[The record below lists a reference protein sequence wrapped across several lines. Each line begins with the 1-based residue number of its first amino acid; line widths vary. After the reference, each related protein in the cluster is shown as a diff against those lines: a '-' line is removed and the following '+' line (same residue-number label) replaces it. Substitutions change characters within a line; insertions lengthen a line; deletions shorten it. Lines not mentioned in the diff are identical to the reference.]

1 VDISFDSLR
10 LEQIIFNL
18 VLNALEAFP
27 EGGTVTVTLSRAP
40 ESLILNVADNG
51 CGGTIF
57 RIILIAKQP

>member
-1 VDISFDSLR
+1 M
-10 LEQIIFNL
+10 EQIIFNL